1 MLSFLRRARDRAL
14 FSYGCSVFFAQKS
27 VSFVRR
33 CGTETSFYVKEG
45 SASPVARHFFLNK
58 NNILLRHPHRF
69 FCAKFHTPRHLLRK
83 NAGHRGRKR
92 RSEDGCFCRKSRA
105 PGRKTP
111 RVKTVVFTKKTERA
125 GCRVRG
131 RKRGCFDTTRCAFM
145 KKRHKTFLYVRLRE
159 SMAHRNPIFR
169 AAFSRNPCFPGARS
183 GLERIAGFFRG
194 WECAGLAR
202 LFLTKWVRYAIIE

>member
-1 MLSFLRRARDRAL
+1 M
-14 FSYGCSVFFAQKS
+14 
-27 VSFVRR
+27 
-33 CGTETSFYVKEG
+33 KEE

-58 NNILLRHPHRF
+58 NNILPRHPHRF

-83 NAGHRGRKR
+83 SASAPGQETTVGGRSLLRKITGAWTENAACENGCFYFYK
-92 RSEDGCFCRKSRA
+92 EDGACRM
-105 PGRKTP
+105 PGQR
-111 RVKTVVFTKKTERA
+111 E
-125 GCRVRG
+125 
-131 RKRGCFDTTRCAFM
+131 KRGYFDTTRCAFM

-202 LFLTKWVRYAIIE
+202 LFLTKRVRYAIIE